1 MKIKILFFIDT
12 LNGGGAE
19 KVLRNLVNSM
29 DYDSSRIGEFA
40 KSVLSPEVLEEISKK
55 AEKYHTPTWREKY
68 GWDSTKTIDF

>member
-1 MKIKILFFIDT
+1 
-12 LNGGGAE
+12 
-19 KVLRNLVNSM
+19 M

-55 AEKYHTPTWREKY
+55 AEKYHTPTWKEKY